1 VKKLLIIFLLIIS
14 NINPTFADNT
24 QLKFENMS
32 VINFSNFYKKPIGPL
47 GLEIDP
53 EILKLNNKYVQ
64 LSGFM
69 EQRETDPIGSFM
81 LTPRPIQS
89 AEEADGDANDLPPSA
104 TLVVLDKSQKDM
116 IIPHREGIVTVQ
128 GIFKIGRFVKEDG
141 SVNWFRIE
149 LAPNAIQVSDIKPL
163 THKH

>member
-1 VKKLLIIFLLIIS
+1 MTVKKILIIFLLTFS
-14 NINPTFADNT
+14 YTNFAFAENI
-24 QLKFENMS
+24 KFGNIS

-89 AEEADGDANDLPPSA
+89 AEDADGDASDLPPSA
-104 TLVVLDKSQKDM
+104 TLVVLDQIQKEM